1 MDRRAL
7 RAVERNDLVDRAI
20 RGDEPRLRAGLGLQL
35 APGVPHH
42 PGHRAGRRGAG
53 GRRLHQRARQ
63 GAGPR
68 PFCAALRARLPDRL
82 GRGEPGGAVGRAP
95 SRLAIHVRP
104 RRASGAA
111 RARAAPLV
119 AGISAL
125 ARGARPKRRG
135 AGRVGTDRD
144 RDAEGDRGTAAAG
157 EACRDHLAETRIAE
171 RPVRPALPAPHLGG
185 VGDLVLG
192 LFRELRAR
200 DLAAYGLSHRVQ
212 APARRVAALR
222 TDYAGRGPARHP
234 DLRVDNRPCR
244 AAAVVCGVVRCRGAR
259 PRRARALSRA
269 HRGAGA
275 DLHDHRLFLR
285 QHHQY
290 RGLSLH
296 ARALSHARA
305 GARGRRVHRLAA
317 VRLHDRA
324 DRGRDDACRRPAVG
338 VRHLRDRGGD
348 RRRDHRPVRG
358 RNQGPRSG
366 GGLAVAATIRRL
378 PRPPPLCNVA
388 SKSAGRR
395 EIIIRRNFMRILKL
409 LFASVA
415 AAGLLGASAAQSA
428 EPVKIRLSWV
438 APVTNWASIM
448 LEKKDLAQHLGKSY
462 TLEPVRFAGTP
473 PMVTA
478 LANGELEVANLAY
491 STLAIAIQNAGMD
504 DLRVIAD
511 EFRDGVEGYYSQEYM
526 VLADGPIKKVDDLK
540 GKVVMTNAA
549 GSAVDVAMRAMLR
562 KFGLEDKRD
571 YTVVESPFPTMRA
584 MLSEKKVDMIPAV
597 IPFSYD
603 PELRKI
609 GRTLFVQRD
618 AIGVTDMIVWTA
630 RKPFLDKNRAAMVDF
645 MEDTLRITRWYLDP
659 NNHKEAME
667 IAGRVTKQPPERFD
681 WLFTKRDAYHDPDM
695 MPDLAALQKNVD
707 MTRDLGFVRS
717 TLDVKKHADLSI
729 VQEAA
734 KRLK

>member
-1 MDRRAL
+1 
-7 RAVERNDLVDRAI
+7 
-20 RGDEPRLRAGLGLQL
+20 
-35 APGVPHH
+35 
-42 PGHRAGRRGAG
+42 
-53 GRRLHQRARQ
+53 
-63 GAGPR
+63 
-68 PFCAALRARLPDRL
+68 
-82 GRGEPGGAVGRAP
+82 
-95 SRLAIHVRP
+95 
-104 RRASGAA
+104 
-111 RARAAPLV
+111 
-119 AGISAL
+119 
-125 ARGARPKRRG
+125 
-135 AGRVGTDRD
+135 
-144 RDAEGDRGTAAAG
+144 
-157 EACRDHLAETRIAE
+157 
-171 RPVRPALPAPHLGG
+171 
-185 VGDLVLG
+185 
-192 LFRELRAR
+192 
-200 DLAAYGLSHRVQ
+200 
-212 APARRVAALR
+212 
-222 TDYAGRGPARHP
+222 
-234 DLRVDNRPCR
+234 
-244 AAAVVCGVVRCRGAR
+244 
-259 PRRARALSRA
+259 
-269 HRGAGA
+269 
-275 DLHDHRLFLR
+275 
-285 QHHQY
+285 
-290 RGLSLH
+290 
-296 ARALSHARA
+296 
-305 GARGRRVHRLAA
+305 
-317 VRLHDRA
+317 
-324 DRGRDDACRRPAVG
+324 
-338 VRHLRDRGGD
+338 
-348 RRRDHRPVRG
+348 
-358 RNQGPRSG
+358 
-366 GGLAVAATIRRL
+366 
-378 PRPPPLCNVA
+378 
-388 SKSAGRR
+388 
-395 EIIIRRNFMRILKL
+395 MRILKL
-409 LFASVA
+409 LFATVA
-415 AAGLLGASAAQSA
+415 AAGLLGASTAQSA
-428 EPVKIRLSWV
+428 EPVKIRISWV

-584 MLSEKKVDMIPAV
+584 MLGEKKVDMIPAV
-597 IPFSYD
+597 VPFSYD

-609 GRTLFVQRD
+609 GRTLFIQRD

-659 NNHKEAME
+659 KNHKEVME

-717 TLDVKKHADLSI
+717 ALDVKKHTDLSI
-729 VQEAA
+729 VQDAA